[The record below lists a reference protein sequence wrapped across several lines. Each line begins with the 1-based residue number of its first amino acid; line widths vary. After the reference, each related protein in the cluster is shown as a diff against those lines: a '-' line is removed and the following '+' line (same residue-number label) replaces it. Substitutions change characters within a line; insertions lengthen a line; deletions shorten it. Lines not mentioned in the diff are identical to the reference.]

1 MVVGIILETRNPKL
15 EITLYR
21 LPPAAYS
28 LSAYFLVGAAA
39 LADGLVV
46 GGVDA
51 LPNN

>member
-1 MVVGIILETRNPKL
+1 MVVGIILETRNSKL
-15 EITLYR
+15 ETTPYR
-21 LPPAAYS
+21 LPTTDHL
-28 LSAYFLVGAAA
+28 LSGYFFAGAAA